1 MKNQFC
7 SPKQY
12 KTSERTEILAMPK
25 GQYHGKCFFERQEF
39 RDLFLADHQEALGKK
54 AYKCVDQLNN
64 TTVTHFNDVASF
76 KDSINAKSTQ
86 EEFYKANTKVKPF
99 INSSYKTRAL
109 INKTYIAE
117 DPTRE
122 SSYLMIKK

>member
-1 MKNQFC
+1 M
-7 SPKQY
+7 
-12 KTSERTEILAMPK
+12 
-25 GQYHGKCFFERQEF
+25 
-39 RDLFLADHQEALGKK
+39 GKK